1 MFIIAEIG
9 FNHEGDLDQAD
20 AMIRAA
26 ARAGADAVKFQTFRA
41 SDLALPDAPHY
52 KLIECGELDRGAHQ
66 RLAKTAGDE
75 GVDFLSTPFSV
86 AAVDMLQEL
95 GVPAFKVASM
105 DCTNKH
111 LLGRIAATGKPVY
124 LSTGMANETEISE
137 SLAFLKEQNSGPV
150 SILHC
155 VSVYPPPADALNLA
169 TIPWLK
175 ERFGIPVGYSDH
187 YPGIDACIA
196 AAALGAEIIEV
207 HFTLDTTKPE
217 GDHGHSAD
225 EAQLGELVRRT
236 ADFHAMTGRPEL
248 SGRKDRNAATMFR
261 RGMYAARDL
270 IAGELLTEADLL
282 FCRPASALG
291 PSDLKGVLGKCL
303 IRPIDQ
309 YTAIENDMFN
319 Q

>member
-66 RLAKTAGDE
+66 RLASTAGDA
-75 GVDFLSTPFSV
+75 GVDFLSTPFS
-86 AAVDMLQEL
+86 ATAVDMLQEL

-137 SLAFLKEQNSGPV
+137 SLAFLEEQNSGPV

-155 VSVYPPPADALNLA
+155 VSIYPPPADALNLT

-196 AAALGAEIIEV
+196 AAALGAEIIET
-207 HFTLDTTKPE
+207 HFTLDTDRPE

-225 EAQLGELVRRT
+225 EAQLMELVRRT
-236 ADFHAMTGRPEL
+236 ADFQAMTGRPEL
-248 SGRKDRNAATMFR
+248 SGREDRDAAAMFR

-270 IAGELLTEADLL
+270 TEGEVIGEADLL
-282 FCRPASALG
+282 FCRPVSILG
-291 PSDLKGVLGKCL
+291 PSDLTQVAGKRL
-303 IRPIDQ
+303 HRSVRK
-309 YTAIENDMFN
+309 YTAIDNDMFN
-319 Q
+319 